1 MLMFCVPNN
10 RKSHNIFKLQRWTQL
25 IRNLTH
31 LKAAY
36 CLLLS
41 KKNFFY
47 YCFAGNDIS
56 SLVIWTSEAS
66 YMDLPI
72 VVQNVQPL
80 FRSYMDIKSDH
91 SNTNVGKIQKKML
104 NVYYE
109 CIINNTSSSL
119 HSRPVIFGWMTT

>member
-1 MLMFCVPNN
+1 
-10 RKSHNIFKLQRWTQL
+10 
-25 IRNLTH
+25 
-31 LKAAY
+31 
-36 CLLLS
+36 
-41 KKNFFY
+41 
-47 YCFAGNDIS
+47 
-56 SLVIWTSEAS
+56 
-66 YMDLPI
+66 MDLPI

-119 HSRPVIFGWMTT
+119 HSRPVIFG